1 MYEVFL
7 MNFGYTKSTHK
18 TLDQA
23 VKAAK
28 KTGFQCTI
36 FKSSDPFNVVKFVSP
51 VR

>member
-7 MNFGYTKSTHK
+7 MNFGYTKSVHK

-36 FKSSDPFNVVKFVSP
+36 FKSGNPFKILKFVSP
-51 VR
+51 V